1 MSTSS
6 DTNEDDRIVA
16 KCYVELGYVTKEKG
30 EYDESLR
37 YHRQSLEIFERIDD
51 ALCVADSHLNI
62 AEVYKAKGELKQA
75 MCEYEKGLTL
85 YEDVYVDDANKNS
98 DSGTDLSLNSSYCD
112 LQHTKSLSKSE
123 EILPQV
129 TRINILGKDTS
140 IHSPRDPANVNIIN
154 TSIASLNLINFSL
167 SKKLSELEG
176 ISHLTTSVDD
186 SAMILSKNLTDKR
199 LNSLSSSRTS
209 DLEVFDDPDIFAPIS
224 SSDFTYETSDET
236 KPEENDIID
245 ICTPFLSSFEM
256 TNQDQLSSNTNY
268 LLSNT
273 KSDKEINNNNFGSTR
288 RISHYLPNKQ
298 FLIILFT
305 VFLAY
310 ASCRLFYDSTRNK
323 TIASSSSDSSVNIQ
337 SRIQNDRDDL
347 NKQLRK
353 LLLWRKT
360 QILSL
365 DKENRRAIEEF
376 LITNSDG
383 RTKMTVDKFQ
393 KILNMLDLKIA
404 LIPR

>member
-140 IHSPRDPANVNIIN
+140 IHSPRHPANVSIIN
-154 TSIASLNLINFSL
+154 TSIASLNLINSSL

-186 SAMILSKNLTDKR
+186 SALILSKNLTDKR

-209 DLEVFDDPDIFAPIS
+209 DLEVFDDADIFAPIS

-273 KSDKEINNNNFGSTR
+273 KSDKEINNNHFGSTR
-288 RISHYLPNKQ
+288 RIPHYLPNKQ